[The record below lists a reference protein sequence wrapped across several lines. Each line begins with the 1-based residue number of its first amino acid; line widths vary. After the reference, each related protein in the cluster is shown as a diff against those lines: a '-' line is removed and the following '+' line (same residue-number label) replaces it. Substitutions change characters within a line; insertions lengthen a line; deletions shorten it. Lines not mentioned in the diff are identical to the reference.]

1 VAEKQ
6 TTANAGEHLMIEAK
20 EDTKQKVLEELN
32 ALAEATN
39 SLLMPPHWKSC
50 DKILNPRHCGIEP
63 AG

>member
-1 VAEKQ
+1 
-6 TTANAGEHLMIEAK
+6 MIEAK